1 MNANN
6 IFSLVVRATSAVEH
20 PLIKRSNLG
29 FALHQPFAWSLINTA
44 AVLAQLPQHGQRN
57 EHGNLIILDDA
68 DHAKRDQLKVKL
80 ASLRHFNRQVG
91 DNDIGMAVIKACL
104 RPDEKDVSLEEIKR
118 IAQDRIKIERRS
130 GKLMPTAVKARYVQL
145 STGMYE
151 KACAKKRRLAALLD
165 EVFFIVNRSD
175 EEMAFAPVGDAESGA
190 AHKHMVTT
198 EYSTTFLYRDEE
210 LVDMDAYAYLLDG
223 LLDKC
228 VQPVI
233 RAREELQRV
242 LDRSYRTATCANG
255 EALMAELERLGT
267 ELGINWKKIADEN
280 ARIDAE
286 LLAADAE
293 LATDEADLDAV
304 FAEADVEFVT
314 PIGSDSVGVI
324 TKANRTTIKS
334 PERIAREQEEHRVA
348 KEKDEHN
355 AAMAQRAAKA
365 AATRAKNKA
374 SSLADLGALVSQS

>member
-1 MNANN
+1 MNAQN
-6 IFSLVVRATSAVEH
+6 IFSLVVRATAAVEH

-29 FALHQPFAWSLINTA
+29 FALRQPFAWSLINSA
-44 AVLAQLPQHGQRN
+44 AVLAQLPLDEQRG
-57 EHGNLIILDDA
+57 ERG
-68 DHAKRDQLKVKL
+68 DQIKIKL

-130 GKLMPTAVKARYVQL
+130 GRLMPSAVKARYVQL

-151 KACAKKRRLAALLD
+151 DACAKKRRLAALLD

-175 EEMAFAPVGDAESGA
+175 EELTTAPISDAEAGVA
-190 AHKHMVTT
+190 HMVIT
-198 EYSTTFLYRDEE
+198 EYATYFVYKDDE
-210 LVDMDAYAYLLDG
+210 LVDMDAYAYMLDG

-255 EALMAELERLGT
+255 EALMTELEKLGT

-286 LLAADAE
+286 LLAADKEIAS
-293 LATDEADLDAV
+293 DEADLDAV
-304 FAEADVEFVT
+304 FLEVENDALLL
-314 PIGSDSVGVI
+314 PIDEPVAHA
-324 TKANRTTIKS
+324 TRTVIKS
-334 PERIAREQEEHRVA
+334 PERVAREAEEHRVA
-348 KEKDEHN
+348 QEKDQHN
-355 AAMAQRAAKA
+355 AKMAQRAAKA
-365 AATRAKNKA
+365 ATTRAKNKA
-374 SSLADLGALVSQS
+374 SSLADLGKLIQS

>member
-29 FALHQPFAWSLINTA
+29 FALRQPFAWSLINTA
-44 AVLAQLPQHGQRN
+44 AVLAQLPIKEQRG
-57 EHGNLIILDDA
+57 ERG
-68 DHAKRDQLKVKL
+68 DQLKVKL

-118 IAQDRIKIERRS
+118 TAQDRIKIERRS
-130 GKLMPTAVKARYVQL
+130 GKLMPSAVKARYLQL

-151 KACAKKRRLAALLD
+151 EACAKKRRLAALLD

-198 EYSTTFLYRDEE
+198 EYSTIFVYKDEE

-242 LDRSYRTATCANG
+242 LDRSYRTATYANG
-255 EALMAELERLGT
+255 EALMAELERIGT

-304 FAEADVEFVT
+304 FAEADTALVT
-314 PIGSDSVGVI
+314 IDEPV
-324 TKANRTTIKS
+324 THATRTTIKS

-348 KEKDEHN
+348 VDKDAHN
-355 AAMAQRAAKA
+355 AAMAKRAEKA
-365 AATRAKNKA
+365 AVTRAKDKA
-374 SSLADLGALVSQS
+374 SSLAELGALVKQS

>member
-29 FALHQPFAWSLINTA
+29 FALRQPFAWSLINTA
-44 AVLAQLPQHGQRN
+44 AVLAQLPLEEQRG
-57 EHGNLIILDDA
+57 ERG
-68 DHAKRDQLKVKL
+68 DQLKVKL

-130 GKLMPTAVKARYVQL
+130 GRLMPTAVKARYVQL

-151 KACAKKRRLAALLD
+151 EACAKKRRLAALLD

-175 EEMAFAPVGDAESGA
+175 EELAFAPVGDAESGA

-198 EYSTTFLYRDEE
+198 EYSTIFVYKDEE

-255 EALMAELERLGT
+255 DALMAELERLGT

-304 FAEADVEFVT
+304 FAEADAALVALDEPVAHAT
-314 PIGSDSVGVI
+314 
-324 TKANRTTIKS
+324 RTTIKS
-334 PERIAREQEEHRVA
+334 PERVAREEEEHRVA
-348 KEKDEHN
+348 QNKDAHN

-374 SSLADLGALVSQS
+374 SSLAELGNLIAQA